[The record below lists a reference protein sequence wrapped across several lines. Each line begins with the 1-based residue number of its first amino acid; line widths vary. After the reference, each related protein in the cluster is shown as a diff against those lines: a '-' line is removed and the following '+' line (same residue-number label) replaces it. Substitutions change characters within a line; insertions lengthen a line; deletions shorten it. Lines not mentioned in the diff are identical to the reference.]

1 MTQPGTAGG
10 HSARRA
16 LGRWSIAAALAASA
30 VATAPAHAEQTGVG
44 VTAGHSVSVF
54 HNLDFVAALG
64 HPRDA
69 DVQVDV
75 WRGSHR
81 IGTARGPAGGLAN
94 ATPDAIGLEVNHAP
108 AGAPA
113 PGECWTGHTPDIVPG
128 DRIVVREYDAD
139 AVTVTSTDEVTVDR
153 IRIDSAP
160 EELSNGDIVVRGIA
174 ERVDGTP
181 IDVAS
186 LDSGEF
192 RNGGF
197 RGSPD
202 RVVRTSGTRSG
213 WTAVYEKPYDGR
225 TTPFRNRD
233 NLDEAARKR
242 ALLGAT
248 HAMGFGHLVPGPDA
262 QVFDGVDTPGPVAGC
277 TAPRQSNAVKTLSTS
292 LIQPGASGL
301 TVGGTAMAAVL
312 APDPAATPA
321 DVIGA
326 AVSLDDG
333 VTPPVTSAATGL
345 AAGATAEQS
354 WTAAFTAEQLA
365 GLADGPIT
373 VSATYAVAGSPEL
386 LTGKSLTIRKGA
398 PPVPDTPSGTG
409 PGSGGGSPNAGPGG
423 PQGSTAPT
431 PASPA
436 PLAVAGAGP
445 AGPSASLPVVAAAL
459 AGPAPPALRILGV
472 RLSASVSLAAV
483 RRRGIAMSFAAP
495 SGSVVAQARL
505 YERRGAARRLV
516 ATRTVAVRAGR
527 RGTVRFADARLR
539 RRLRSGRYELTIRTG
554 ATLASLG
561 PAVTRRVRIAR

>member
-1 MTQPGTAGG
+1 MTEAARAG
-10 HSARRA
+10 HRSARHV
-16 LGRWSIAAALAASA
+16 LGRWSIAAALAGSA
-30 VATAPAHAEQTGVG
+30 VATAPAQAALTGPG

-64 HPRDA
+64 HPRGA

-94 ATPDAIGLEVNHAP
+94 ATPDAIGLEVNHA
-108 AGAPA
+108 AGGA
-113 PGECWTGHTPDIVPG
+113 CWTGHTPDVIPG
-128 DRIVVREYDAD
+128 DRIVVREYDVD

-153 IRIDSAP
+153 ITIDSAP

-181 IDVAS
+181 IDVAL

-202 RVVRTSGTRSG
+202 RIVRTSGTRSG
-213 WTAVYEKPYDGR
+213 WTALYEKPYDGR

-242 ALLGAT
+242 ALLSAT
-248 HAMGFGHLVPGPDA
+248 HAMGFGHLVAGPDA

-277 TAPRQSNAVKTLSTS
+277 PAPRQSNAVKALSTD
-292 LIQPGASGL
+292 LIQPGTGAL

-326 AVSLDDG
+326 IVSLDDG

-345 AAGATAEQS
+345 TAGATAEQS

-365 GLADGPIT
+365 GLADGPVT
-373 VSATYAVAGSPEL
+373 VSATYAVAGSPDL
-386 LTGKSLTIRKGA
+386 LTGKALTIRKGA
-398 PPVPDTPSGTG
+398 PPKPEAPAGSG

-423 PQGSTAPT
+423 PQGPAPAT
-431 PASPA
+431 PASPG
-436 PLAVAGAGP
+436 PVAGAG
-445 AGPSASLPVVAAAL
+445 AGPVAPSASLPVGAGAL
-459 AGPAPPALRILGV
+459 AGPAAPALRVLGV

-483 RRRGIAMSFAAP
+483 RRRGIAMSFAVP
-495 SGSVVAQARL
+495 PGSVVAQARL
-505 YERRGAARRLV
+505 YERRGAARHLV

-561 PAVTRRVRIAR
+561 PAVTRRLRIAR